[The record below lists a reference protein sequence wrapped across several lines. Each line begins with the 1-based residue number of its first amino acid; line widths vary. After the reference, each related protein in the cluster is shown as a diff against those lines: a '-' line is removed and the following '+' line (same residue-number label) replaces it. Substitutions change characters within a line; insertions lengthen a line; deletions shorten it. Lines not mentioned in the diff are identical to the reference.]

1 MEKRLRPRSESVS
14 SAAALYPGD
23 LPGSREL
30 VGREYLRVSEDRSK
44 RMKSPAQQ
52 HEDNERAC
60 VAHRITLGEPY
71 REGRAVSASRYSTD
85 VRDDFDRLMADLRS
99 GEFGANV
106 LVLWESSRG
115 SRRVLEW
122 VTMLDLL
129 EQQGILVFVTTH
141 GRLYDPANPRDRRGL
156 IDDANDSEYES
167 AKIAQRIR
175 RDMAANAAE
184 GRPHGLCPVG
194 LRPVYDERTGKLITW
209 EGDPDKG
216 PMIVELFTLLRR
228 GRSFRSLARAFEA
241 KGYRNKSGKP
251 YGAAHLRDMAQKG
264 AYSGLRVWHG
274 ELIEGTWE
282 GIIERDLWWDVQRI
296 LTEPAHQTTAPAPRF
311 GSVKHEYTRTM
322 RCAKC
327 LGPITTLNSKRGDYM
342 CQTGGCARI
351 TKGPVD
357 KILDEVIEDF
367 LSQADFSA
375 RVARRVDTPQV
386 RALETAIAQLRA
398 ELTEAETAVPANV
411 SEARL
416 FAQLIEDIRPKL
428 SDKQAQL
435 RELTTPSELA
445 SLLAADDGGPVADA
459 VTRWRDAPV
468 EVRRKIAKVLLSPP
482 FLGQVRLNPKTP
494 GKRLPA
500 HERLTWVRD
509 AA

>member
-1 MEKRLRPRSESVS
+1 MTKSLHPRSKGLPAS
-14 SAAALYPGD
+14 LLPGDD

-30 VGREYLRVSEDRSK
+30 TGREYLRVSEDRSK

-60 VAHRITLGEPY
+60 AAHRITLGEPY

-85 VRDDFDRLMADLRS
+85 VRDDFDRLMTDLRS
-99 GEFGANV
+99 GEFGADV

-129 EQQGILVFVTTH
+129 ERQGILVFVTTH

-194 LRPVYDERTGKLITW
+194 LRPVYHERTGKLITW
-209 EGDPDKG
+209 EADPDTA
-216 PMIVELFTLLRR
+216 PMIVDLFTLYRR
-228 GRSFRSLARAFEA
+228 GRSGRSIAREFEER
-241 KGYRNKSGKP
+241 GYRNKRGNP
-251 YGAAHLRDMAQKG
+251 YTHAHLRDMATKA
-264 AYSGLRVWHG
+264 AYTGLRVHHG
-274 ELIEGTWE
+274 ELIEGTWDA
-282 GIIERDLWWDVQRI
+282 IVERDLWWDVQRI
-296 LTEPAHQTTAPAPRF
+296 LAEPAHQSTAPRF

-342 CQTGGCARI
+342 CQNGGCARI
-351 TKGPVD
+351 TKAPVD
-357 KILDEVIEDF
+357 KILNAVIEDF
-367 LSQADFSA
+367 LAQGDFTA
-375 RVARRVDTPQV
+375 RVAHRVDTPQI
-386 RALETAIAQLRA
+386 RALETAIARLRA
-398 ELTEAETAVPANV
+398 ELEEAENAVPANV
-411 SEARL
+411 SEARM
-416 FAQLIEDIRPKL
+416 FARIIEDIKPKL
-428 SDKQAQL
+428 ADKQAQL
-435 RELTTPSELA
+435 RGLTSPSELA
-445 SLLAADDGGPVADA
+445 SLLAPEDGSPAADA

-468 EVRRKIAKVLLSPP
+468 EVRRKIAKILLSPQY
-482 FLGQVRLNPKTP
+482 LGQVRINPKTP